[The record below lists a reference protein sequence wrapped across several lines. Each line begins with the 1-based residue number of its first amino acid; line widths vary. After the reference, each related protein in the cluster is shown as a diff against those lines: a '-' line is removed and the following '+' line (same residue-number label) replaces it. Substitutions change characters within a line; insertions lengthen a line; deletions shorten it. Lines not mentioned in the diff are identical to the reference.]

1 MIPLLFR
8 AKTATLLLLPPVTR
22 PGEGNDKWNVLLF
35 GCGIL
40 SQTEVPHTYAPA
52 MLSKPEIKPHHGL
65 HDMTVRWPAFLTAGR
80 DEKYGL
86 DQSLYSRTRDSWG
99 QSKYSIRVFTLTPVD
114 CRVQTGLIIVY
125 LVMLPVLYLRDKK
138 ETQQPPRRSQASE
151 ENYYGQ
157 KCITD

>member
-22 PGEGNDKWNVLLF
+22 PGEGNDKWNVLRF

-86 DQSLYSRTRDSWG
+86 HQSLLEEADG
-99 QSKYSIRVFTLTPVD
+99 HQN
-114 CRVQTGLIIVY
+114 QTGAEQGKAEYIGDRVG
-125 LVMLPVLYLRDKK
+125 PF
-138 ETQQPPRRSQASE
+138 
-151 ENYYGQ
+151 
-157 KCITD
+157 